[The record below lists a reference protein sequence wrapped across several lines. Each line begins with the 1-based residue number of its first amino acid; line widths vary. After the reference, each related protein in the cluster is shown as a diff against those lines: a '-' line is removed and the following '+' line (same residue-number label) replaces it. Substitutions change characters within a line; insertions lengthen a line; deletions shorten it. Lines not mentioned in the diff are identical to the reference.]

1 MKKQKGFTLIELLIV
16 IVIIGIIAAIAIP
29 SLLRARV
36 SANESGTIGDTRT
49 IITAQATYAS
59 ANSNM
64 YEAELT
70 CLSTP
75 SAGCIPSYDPA
86 SPTFLDPNLATN
98 FTAKSGYNRSFA
110 GFCMGNAGGG
120 GNCALVNGLSQ
131 PISSPTSADQYV
143 YSSGPVTLN
152 RTGVRGFCADDTGV
166 ICWDPAGV
174 TANLCPTGP
183 ALVVGCNAIQ

>member
-1 MKKQKGFTLIELLIV
+1 MKNQKGFTLIELLIV

-64 YEAELT
+64 YEAQLT

-75 SAGCIPSYDPA
+75 SGCIPSYNVA
-86 SPTFLDPNLATN
+86 SPTFLDPNLAMN
-98 FTAKSGYNRSFA
+98 STAKSGYTRSFE
-110 GFCMGNAGGG
+110 GYCMTAPGGG
-120 GNCALVNGLSQ
+120 GVCILQNGTNV
-131 PISSPTSADQYV
+131 ISSNTSADQYV
-143 YSSGPVTLN
+143 YAAAPVTIN

-166 ICWDPAGV
+166 ICWDPVGV
-174 TANLCPTGP
+174 PPCTPP
-183 ALVVGCNAIQ
+183 AVTPGCNAIQ